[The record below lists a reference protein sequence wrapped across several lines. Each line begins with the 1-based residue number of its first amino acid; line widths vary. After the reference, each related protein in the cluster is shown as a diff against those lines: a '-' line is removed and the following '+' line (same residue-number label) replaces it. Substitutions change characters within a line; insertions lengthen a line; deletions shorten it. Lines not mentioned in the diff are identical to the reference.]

1 MPRPAT
7 ALNTVSR
14 KRPDGGREFTWYHRA
29 TGALIGRSRD
39 GWTKEAAQ
47 ARAQELEG
55 AKGKPAPPSGSF
67 GEICALYLSSSQFLA
82 RAPRTKAE
90 YSSHIEIMRG
100 MWETVPVHGIT
111 RKVVRALHASYAD
124 RPWRGNAILRTLRL
138 VMNFAIHELELAGLS
153 KNPAERLSLYE
164 TRPRDQ
170 IWRQW
175 QIDAFLDAAADQPQL
190 RRACALLLYTVQR
203 PSDMLQL
210 ATPMVYQQ
218 DGRTWIRLRQG
229 KTSAMVDVPCH
240 SGLERELIRT
250 SAVNSAEG
258 IKARKRRA
266 SPLLVASPTGL
277 TWRYRNFARAWDRVR
292 HRANWRIARLAMA
305 EMGGLPPR
313 TQKVARAEAKETIRS
328 RMLDNL
334 QRRDLRRT
342 GMVQLAVA
350 GATTPQI
357 AALSGHSIDRAQ
369 KILDTY
375 LPRRG
380 DVALGGVEK
389 WEAGGAGN
397 IVPLVKRVRP

>member
-14 KRPDGGREFTWYHRA
+14 KQPDGGREYVWYHRA
-29 TGALIGRSRD
+29 TGTLIGRSRD

-47 ARAQELEG
+47 ARALELEG
-55 AKGKPAPPSGSF
+55 AKGKPSPPAGSF
-67 GEICALYLSSSQFLA
+67 GEICALYLGSPHFTN
-82 RAPRTKAE
+82 RAPRTQAE
-90 YSSHIEIMRG
+90 YSSHIEILRG
-100 MWETVPVHGIT
+100 MWEAVPVHGIT

-138 VMNFAIHELELAGLS
+138 LMNFAIHELELPGLT
-153 KNPAERLSLYE
+153 KNPAERLTLYE
-164 TRPRDQ
+164 TRPREQ

-175 QIDAFLDAAADQPQL
+175 QIDAFLEAAGDQPEL

-203 PSDMLQL
+203 PSDMLQM

-218 DGRTWIRLRQG
+218 EGRTWIRLRQG

-250 SAVNSAEG
+250 SAINSNEG
-258 IKARKRRA
+258 VKARKRRA

-277 TWRYRNFARAWDRVR
+277 TWRYRNFARSWDRVR
-292 HRANWRIARLAMA
+292 RRANWRIARAALA
-305 EMGGLPPR
+305 EMGGLPSR
-313 TQKVARAEAKETIRS
+313 GQKVARAEAKAAIRG
-328 RMLDNL
+328 RMLGDL

-389 WEAGGAGN
+389 WEAGGGGN
-397 IVPLVKRVRP
+397 IVPLVKRSRP